1 METKEL
7 EDGCKIML
15 DFFKLSKYF
24 AETTTEKVAGIY
36 VVAKKN
42 KQGIIPV
49 VIQDWLTGKVL
60 MLVYITLEVLRE
72 TLETGVVILWSTSRN
87 EIWRKGETSGCVL
100 KIKEVRVNCD
110 QNSLL
115 YLVEKPASVGA
126 CHAQDENDT
135 FRETCFYRKIVDWA
149 NGKLT
154 FI

>member
-1 METKEL
+1 MKEKEL
-7 EDGCKIML
+7 AGEFELRL
-15 DFFKLSKYF
+15 DFSKLRRV
-24 AETTTEKVAGIY
+24 AEKC
-36 VVAKKN
+36 
-42 KQGIIPV
+42 QGVIPV
-49 VIQDWLTGKVL
+49 VVQDWQTKEVL
-60 MLVYITLEVLRE
+60 ILAYVNEEALRE
-72 TLETGVVILWSTSRN
+72 TLETGVATFWSTSRN
-87 EIWRKGETSGCVL
+87 KLWRKGETSGCVL